1 MTNSNAVENHRNNV
15 GVATKQTK
23 KINREEKGKSSSI
36 SSFVCEICIVTKT
49 EAESFTISG
58 CTHSYCTDCVV
69 KYVCSKLDDNVIN
82 IRCPVPRCRGLL
94 ETNGCREILPKS
106 VLHRWEKSL
115 REAAVLESESKRFLY
130 DRRSNDGPHPRQMCV
145 TCTDEDRMMMKL
157 AERNGWKR
165 CPKCRFYVEKK
176 PFTCSRILCR
186 CGHVFCYG
194 CGGSPCGGSP
204 CVGSTCGGSAF
215 FPPSWFIGLSILFGF
230 IILFIRLTE
239 GKNSD
244 ALDFI

>member
-1 MTNSNAVENHRNNV
+1 MTNSNEVENHRNSV

-82 IRCPVPRCRGLL
+82 IRCPMPRCRGLL

-130 DRRSNDGPHPRQMCV
+130 SRPRQMCV
-145 TCTDEDRMMMKL
+145 TCTDEDRVMMKL

-165 CPKCRFYVEKK
+165 CPKCRFYVEKD
-176 PFTCSRILCR
+176 PLTCNKILCR
-186 CGHVFCYG
+186 CGEVFCYG
-194 CGGSPCGGSP
+194 CGS
-204 CVGSTCGGSAF
+204 STCVTTGFGHPCRPACRL
-215 FPPSWFIGLSILFGF
+215 PSWAIGLSILFGF
-230 IILFIRLTE
+230 IILFLC
-239 GKNSD
+239 
-244 ALDFI
+244 LDENHR

>member
-1 MTNSNAVENHRNNV
+1 MTNSNEVENHRNSV
-15 GVATKQTK
+15 VVATKQTK

-130 DRRSNDGPHPRQMCV
+130 SRPRQMCV
-145 TCTDEDRMMMKL
+145 TCTDEDRVMMKL

-176 PFTCSRILCR
+176 PFTCNRILCR

-194 CGGSPCGGSP
+194 CGGSTCEF
-204 CVGSTCGGSAF
+204 CVTAELSRPACCLLSST
-215 FPPSWFIGLSILFGF
+215 IVLSIVFGF
-230 IILFIRLTE
+230 IILFLCLDE
-239 GKNSD
+239 GGYYNED
-244 ALDFI
+244 GIIVFI